1 MPLSFPQVVA
11 VMAALMT
18 LDLVGIYGPRF
29 LLEPQ
34 GKIRLAHSGLRVS
47 LSWPS
52 PNVSVS
58 QLSITMR
65 NKRR

>member
-1 MPLSFPQVVA
+1 MPLFFPQVVA
-11 VMAALMT
+11 VMTALMT

-29 LLEPQ
+29 LLDPQ
-34 GKIRLAHSGLRVS
+34 GKITLDHSGLRVA

-58 QLSITMR
+58 QLSISMR